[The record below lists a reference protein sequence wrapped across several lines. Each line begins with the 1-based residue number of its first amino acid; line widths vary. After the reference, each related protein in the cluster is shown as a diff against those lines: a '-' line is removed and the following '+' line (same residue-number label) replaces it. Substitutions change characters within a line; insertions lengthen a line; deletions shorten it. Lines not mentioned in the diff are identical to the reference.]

1 MGNNQNTVTHSENVT
16 KVTAHMED
24 AFNAD
29 DTNKRKYRNDKY
41 FSRTRSKGDGRQGLT
56 IIIKNSKKE
65 NDVNGQRSQRT
76 GISILIQTS

>member
-1 MGNNQNTVTHSENVT
+1 
-16 KVTAHMED
+16 MED
-24 AFNAD
+24 AFNPD
-29 DTNKRKYRNDKY
+29 DMNKRKYRNDKY
-41 FSRTRSKGDGRQGLT
+41 FSRTRSKGDGRRQGLT

>member
-1 MGNNQNTVTHSENVT
+1 
-16 KVTAHMED
+16 MED
-24 AFNAD
+24 AFNPD

-56 IIIKNSKKE
+56 IITKNSKKE

-76 GISILIQTS
+76 RISILIQTS